1 MAPDALYPLRFA
13 PIFKSALW
21 GGRRLADLLPGAPA
35 DGPIAEAWVLSDVA
49 DNVSRVADGPLRG
62 VTLREL
68 MRERRNELLGPDLAH
83 HDTFPLLLK
92 FIDARLPLSVQV
104 HPDDA
109 TAQRL
114 GDGPRGKT
122 EAWVVVSAEPGSRI
136 WAGLKPGVGRAE
148 FEAALRAGTVEDCLH
163 SFEPTSGDCVFL
175 PAGTVHA
182 IGGGLVVFEV
192 QQTSDITYRLHDWG
206 RVDARTGRP
215 RETHV
220 GPGLAST
227 DFARG
232 PVQPV
237 LAPAEP
243 ADGIEDLVQS
253 RYFHLSRRTHAQP
266 FTVGS
271 DRQFVTLV
279 GINGAAVVQY
289 RDGRFALRPGGM
301 LLLPASAGECECVPD
316 GRVTLLQCS
325 V

>member
-1 MAPDALYPLRFA
+1 MAPEALPPLRFA

-35 DGPIAEAWVLSDVA
+35 DGPIAEAWLLSDVG
-49 DNVSRVADGPLRG
+49 DSVSRVADGPLAG

-68 MRERRNELLGPDLAH
+68 MRDRRGELLGPDLTR

-104 HPDDA
+104 HPDDT

-136 WAGLKPGVGRAE
+136 WSGLKPAVGRAE

-163 SFEPTSGDCVFL
+163 SFEPTPGDCVFL

-192 QQTSDITYRLHDWG
+192 QQTSDITYRLYDWG
-206 RVDARTGRP
+206 RVDARTGKP
-215 RETHV
+215 RELHV
-220 GPGLAST
+220 RQGLAST
-227 DFARG
+227 DFSRG
-232 PVQPV
+232 PVQPIT
-237 LAPAEP
+237 
-243 ADGIEDLVQS
+243 ADGNGTLVRS
-253 RYFHLSRRTHAQP
+253 RYFELSRRSEVRPFAVGSP
-266 FTVGS
+266 VRFTVLIG
-271 DRQFVTLV
+271 VE
-279 GINGAAVVQY
+279 GGAVVRH
-289 RDGRFALRPGGM
+289 RDGQFSLRRGDVV
-301 LLLPASAGECECVPD
+301 LLPASAGECECVPD
-316 GRVTLLQCS
+316 NRLTLLICS